1 MSITKHILT
10 KYPFSCIIVIGTWIL
25 CFMTIPETPLSSV
38 RFIDKWTHSLIYL
51 VLVISISLEY
61 LRNTKQP
68 SPKFIVVWVWLMPII
83 MGGLIEVLQ
92 SYCTNGNRSGE
103 WLDFFADAI
112 GSTIAV
118 LIGILLVR
126 YRAKA

>member
-51 VLVISISLEY
+51 VLGLSISLEY

-68 SPKFIVVWVWLMPII
+68 SPKFIIVWVWLMPII

-118 LIGILLVR
+118 LIGILL
-126 YRAKA
+126 AKYYAKG

>member
-1 MSITKHILT
+1 MSIIKHILT

-51 VLVISISLEY
+51 VLGLSISLEY
-61 LRNTKQP
+61 LHNTKQP
-68 SPKFIVVWVWLMPII
+68 SPKFIIVWVWLMPII

>member
-51 VLVISISLEY
+51 VLGISISLEY

-68 SPKFIVVWVWLMPII
+68 CPKFIVVWVWLMPII

>member
-1 MSITKHILT
+1 MSITQHILT
-10 KYPFSCIIVIGTWIL
+10 KHPFSCIIVIGTWIL

-51 VLVISISLEY
+51 VLGLSISLEY
-61 LRNTKQP
+61 LRKTKRP
-68 SPKFIVVWVWLMPII
+68 SPKFIIVWVWLMPII
-83 MGGLIEVLQ
+83 MGGLIEILQ

>member
-1 MSITKHILT
+1 MNILQHILT

-51 VLVISISLEY
+51 VLGLSISLEY
-61 LRNTKQP
+61 IRTRKHP
-68 SPKFIVVWVWLMPII
+68 SPKFIVVWVWLIPVI

>member
-1 MSITKHILT
+1 MSIIQYILT

-51 VLVISISLEY
+51 VLGLSISLEY

-68 SPKFIVVWVWLMPII
+68 SPKFIIVWVWLMPII

>member
-1 MSITKHILT
+1 MSIIKHILT

-51 VLVISISLEY
+51 VLGLSISLEY

-68 SPKFIVVWVWLMPII
+68 SPKFIIVWVWFLPII

>member
-1 MSITKHILT
+1 MSIIKHILT

-25 CFMTIPETPLSSV
+25 CFMTIPETPLSSI

-51 VLVISISLEY
+51 VLGLSISLEY

-68 SPKFIVVWVWLMPII
+68 SPKFIIVWVWLMPII

-126 YRAKA
+126 YHAKA

>member
-1 MSITKHILT
+1 MSITQHILT
-10 KYPFSCIIVIGTWIL
+10 KYSFSCIIVIGTWIL

-51 VLVISISLEY
+51 VLGLSISLEY

-68 SPKFIVVWVWLMPII
+68 SPKFMIGWVWLMPII

>member
-1 MSITKHILT
+1 MSITQHILT
-10 KYPFSCIIVIGTWIL
+10 KYSFSCIIVIGTWIL

-51 VLVISISLEY
+51 VLGLSISLEY
-61 LRNTKQP
+61 LHNTKQP
-68 SPKFIVVWVWLMPII
+68 SPKFIVVWVWLIPII
-83 MGGLIEVLQ
+83 MGGLIEILQ

-112 GSTIAV
+112 GSTIAM

>member
-25 CFMTIPETPLSSV
+25 CFMTIPETPLNSV

-51 VLVISISLEY
+51 VLGLSISIEY

-68 SPKFIVVWVWLMPII
+68 SPKFIIVWVWLMPII

>member
-1 MSITKHILT
+1 MSITQHTLT

-51 VLVISISLEY
+51 VLGLSISLEY
-61 LRNTKQP
+61 LHNTKQP
-68 SPKFIVVWVWLMPII
+68 SPKFIVVWVWLIPII
-83 MGGLIEVLQ
+83 MGGLIEILQ

-103 WLDFFADAI
+103 WLDFFADTI

>member
-1 MSITKHILT
+1 MNILQHILT

-51 VLVISISLEY
+51 VLGISISLEY
-61 LRNTKQP
+61 LRNTKHA
-68 SPKFIVVWVWLMPII
+68 SPKFIVVWVWLIPII
-83 MGGLIEVLQ
+83 MGGLIEILQ

-112 GSTIAV
+112 GSTIAM

>member
-10 KYPFSCIIVIGTWIL
+10 KYQFSCIIVIGTWIL

-51 VLVISISLEY
+51 VLGLSISLEY

-68 SPKFIVVWVWLMPII
+68 SPKFIIVWVWLMPII

-103 WLDFFADAI
+103 WLDFFADTI
-112 GSTIAV
+112 GSTIAL

>member
-1 MSITKHILT
+1 MNILQHILT

-51 VLVISISLEY
+51 VLGLSISFEY
-61 LRNTKQP
+61 IRTTKHP
-68 SPKFIVVWVWLMPII
+68 SPKFIVVWVWLIPVI
-83 MGGLIEVLQ
+83 MGGLIEILQ
-92 SYCTNGNRSGE
+92 SNCTNGNRSGE
-103 WLDFFADAI
+103 WLDFYADAI
-112 GSTIAV
+112 GSTIALV
-118 LIGILLVR
+118 IGILLVR

>member
-1 MSITKHILT
+1 MSIIKHILT

-51 VLVISISLEY
+51 VLGLSISLEY
-61 LRNTKQP
+61 IRTTKHP
-68 SPKFIVVWVWLMPII
+68 SSKFIIVWVWLMPII
-83 MGGLIEVLQ
+83 MGGLIEILQ

-103 WLDFFADAI
+103 WLDFLADAI

-126 YRAKA
+126 YRAKV

>member
-1 MSITKHILT
+1 MSIIKHILT

-51 VLVISISLEY
+51 VLGICISLEY
-61 LRNTKQP
+61 LRNTKHA
-68 SPKFIVVWVWLMPII
+68 SPKFIVVWVWFLPII
-83 MGGLIEVLQ
+83 MGGLIEILQ

>member
-1 MSITKHILT
+1 MSTTQHILT

-51 VLVISISLEY
+51 VLGISISLEY

-68 SPKFIVVWVWLMPII
+68 SPKFIIVWVWFLPII

-112 GSTIAV
+112 GSTIAM

>member
-1 MSITKHILT
+1 MNILQHILT

-51 VLVISISLEY
+51 VLGLSISLEY
-61 LRNTKQP
+61 IRTTKYP
-68 SPKFIVVWVWLMPII
+68 SPKFIVVWVWLIPVF
-83 MGGLIEVLQ
+83 MGGLIEILQ
-92 SYCTNGNRSGE
+92 SNCTNGNRSGE
-103 WLDFFADAI
+103 WLDFYADAF
-112 GSTIAV
+112 GSTIALV
-118 LIGILLVR
+118 IGILLVR

>member
-1 MSITKHILT
+1 MNILQHILT

-51 VLVISISLEY
+51 VLGLSISLEY
-61 LRNTKQP
+61 IRTRKHP
-68 SPKFIVVWVWLMPII
+68 SPKFIVVWVWLIPVI

-112 GSTIAV
+112 GSTIAM

>member
-1 MSITKHILT
+1 MSITQHILT
-10 KYPFSCIIVIGTWIL
+10 KYSFSCIIVIGTWIL

-51 VLVISISLEY
+51 VLGLSISLEY

-68 SPKFIVVWVWLMPII
+68 SPKFIVVWVWLIPII
-83 MGGLIEVLQ
+83 MGGLIEILQ

>member
-1 MSITKHILT
+1 MSIIKHILT

-51 VLVISISLEY
+51 VLGISISLEY

-68 SPKFIVVWVWLMPII
+68 SPKFIIVWVWLMPII

-126 YRAKA
+126 CRTRS

>member
-1 MSITKHILT
+1 MSITQHILT
-10 KYPFSCIIVIGTWIL
+10 KYSFSCIIVIGTWIL

-51 VLVISISLEY
+51 VLGISISLEY

-68 SPKFIVVWVWLMPII
+68 SPKFIIVWVWFLPII

>member
-1 MSITKHILT
+1 MSITKYILT

-51 VLVISISLEY
+51 VLGISISLEY

>member
-38 RFIDKWTHSLIYL
+38 RFIDKWTHSLIYF
-51 VLVISISLEY
+51 VLGLSISLEY

-68 SPKFIVVWVWLMPII
+68 SPKFIIVWVWFLPII

>member
-1 MSITKHILT
+1 MNILQHILT

-51 VLVISISLEY
+51 VLGLSISLEY

-68 SPKFIVVWVWLMPII
+68 SPKFIIVWVWLMPII
-83 MGGLIEVLQ
+83 MGGLIEILQ

-112 GSTIAV
+112 GSTIAL

>member
-1 MSITKHILT
+1 MSITQHTLT

-51 VLVISISLEY
+51 VLGISISLEY
-61 LRNTKQP
+61 LHNTKHA
-68 SPKFIVVWVWLMPII
+68 SPKFIVVWVWLIPII
-83 MGGLIEVLQ
+83 MGGLIEILQ

-118 LIGILLVR
+118 LIGILLAR

>member
-1 MSITKHILT
+1 MSITQHILT
-10 KYPFSCIIVIGTWIL
+10 KYSFSCIIVIGTWIL
-25 CFMTIPETPLSSV
+25 CFMTIPETPLNSV

-51 VLVISISLEY
+51 VLGLSISLEY

-68 SPKFIVVWVWLMPII
+68 SPKFIIVWVWLMPII

>member
-1 MSITKHILT
+1 MSITKHFLT

-51 VLVISISLEY
+51 VLGLSISLEY

-83 MGGLIEVLQ
+83 MGGLIEILQ

>member
-1 MSITKHILT
+1 MSIIKHILT

-25 CFMTIPETPLSSV
+25 CFMTIPETPLNSV

-51 VLVISISLEY
+51 VLGISISLEY

-68 SPKFIVVWVWLMPII
+68 SPKFIIVWVWLMPII

>member
-1 MSITKHILT
+1 MSITKYILT

-51 VLVISISLEY
+51 VLGLSISLEY
-61 LRNTKQP
+61 LRNTKHA

-83 MGGLIEVLQ
+83 MGGLIEILQ

>member
-10 KYPFSCIIVIGTWIL
+10 KYSFSCIIVIGTWIL

-51 VLVISISLEY
+51 VLGLSISLEY

-68 SPKFIVVWVWLMPII
+68 SPKFIIVWVWFLPII

>member
-1 MSITKHILT
+1 MSITKYILT

-51 VLVISISLEY
+51 VLGISISLEY
-61 LRNTKQP
+61 LRNTKHA
-68 SPKFIVVWVWLMPII
+68 SPKFIVVWVWLIPII
-83 MGGLIEVLQ
+83 MGGLIEILQ

-112 GSTIAV
+112 GSTTAV

>member
-1 MSITKHILT
+1 MSIIKHILT

-51 VLVISISLEY
+51 VLGLSISIEY

-68 SPKFIVVWVWLMPII
+68 SPKFIIVWVWFLPII

>member
-51 VLVISISLEY
+51 VLGLRKSHEN

-68 SPKFIVVWVWLMPII
+68 SPKFIIVWVWLMPII
-83 MGGLIEVLQ
+83 MGGLIEILQ

>member
-38 RFIDKWTHSLIYL
+38 RFIDKWTHSLIYF
-51 VLVISISLEY
+51 VLGISISLEY

-68 SPKFIVVWVWLMPII
+68 NPKFIIVWVWLMPII